1 MSWLLHAQD
10 HRSCVTPPVLHFPC
24 TLGNLDYYFILGV
37 GRAHCDV
44 SLTSVP
50 AETIALK
57 CLVCLSV
64 LENPFLL
71 PFFPQ
76 AGHWWSLLF
85 SLSTDSLAVLLIFWA
100 YQCIL
105 FLTLTLHF
113 RGQALFYFLSHKC
126 RLNFQNFSGQN
137 NVKTCKLHFR
147 LPPLLG
153 CVVNWNEQS
162 WQCLRTFLFW
172 LQNKA
177 SCALYTVFS
186 LINTWNNLLA
196 ITLYFSSFF
205 KDVCYIT
212 CFGLEILSISTA
224 FSGDCNVFWFL
235 Y

>member
-1 MSWLLHAQD
+1 MLRITVPVWHLLCCTFPAHLGIW
-10 HRSCVTPPVLHFPC
+10 TTILFLVLEEHTVMWASPQFLQRP
-24 TLGNLDYYFILGV
+24 LQ
-37 GRAHCDV
+37 HQ
-44 SLTSVP
+44 
-50 AETIALK
+50 LK

-212 CFGLEILSISTA
+212 CFGLEVLSISTA